1 MSMQADPPQGKTIN
15 LLTGLLVGRTGRP
28 AGDYQLA
35 LTAAALA
42 AGAAAVRA
50 GRMWSPRCSY
60 MESTR

>member
-15 LLTGLLVGRTGRP
+15 LLTGLLVGRTGR
-28 AGDYQLA
+28 
-35 LTAAALA
+35 
-42 AGAAAVRA
+42 A